1 MAFNYCGFLQEIKYS
16 FWNNIDSRVLKK
28 ADYENKEYKKYIK
41 YFMDELKESGFVFE
55 EVHPKGLN
63 ERRYMI
69 VFIDEAEGYP
79 IRRELCYF
87 RYVTGIYGG
96 CLAQLHNLKD
106 KLIESRG
113 NIW

>member
-1 MAFNYCGFLQEIKYS
+1 MAFNYYSVLEDIKCI
-16 FWNNIDSRVLKK
+16 FRNDIDGVILRK

-63 ERRYMI
+63 ESRYMI
-69 VFIDEAEGYP
+69 VYIDEDEGYP
-79 IRRELCYF
+79 IRREMCYF

-96 CLAQLHNLKD
+96 CLAQLHDLKD